1 MPTISLEEANK
12 RGYDLSKPLLQ
23 TILFPKYSNHNIRGF
38 TRKTST
44 QWLKEHGYSAKYYRT
59 TKNFIRRMIHNPIQG
74 ASYFTQVLP
83 NKIELVFQYMPI
95 YRRAEGAGIFDFFK
109 KGIERIAPLR
119 KEGILPPR
127 SRAVLEKIKD
137 EQINSIIVVRT
148 PIHSMISKA
157 LNVIS
162 LGKFNE
168 VVKRL
173 GYDKLFHLSLFIN
186 GKYIFHKIEV
196 PTLEEGNPVKSNSQ
210 VMPVQITRTLNIG
223 QFIDTTR
230 QYMGDTKFSN
240 YNAATNNCQVFITS
254 ALQANGLLTNRLNSS
269 IRLFITQNA
278 EDIFKQLPQY
288 VSKITDVITDI
299 GARANRLIQGEGSG
313 NHLIRLVKRKMKTL
327 KIPFEEVAL
336 SNKPDKKIMVK
347 MFIDNKLHTI
357 HFGAKNSTT
366 FLEGASK
373 EKRDNYRKRHA
384 AILLKDGS
392 RAIDKPYSP
401 AMLSY
406 FILW

>member
-1 MPTISLEEANK
+1 MIMPTISLLDANK
-12 RGYDLSKPLLQ
+12 RGYDLSKPLIQ
-23 TILFPKYSNHNIRGF
+23 TILFPKSSF

-83 NKIELVFQYMPI
+83 NKIELVFQYFPS
-95 YRRAEGAGIFDFFK
+95 EGAGIFDYFK

-119 KEGILPPR
+119 KEGLLPPNAR
-127 SRAVLEKIKD
+127 SLLEKIKD
-137 EQINSIIVVRT
+137 EVINSIVVVRT

-168 VVKRL
+168 LVKRL

-196 PTLEEGNPVKSNSQ
+196 PTLEQANPVKSNSE

-254 ALQANGLLTNRLNSS
+254 ALQANGLLTDKASNELSK
-269 IRLFITQNA
+269 FINQNA

-288 VSKITDVITDI
+288 VGKITDVITDI
-299 GARANRLIQGEGSG
+299 GARANRLIQGEGI
-313 NHLIRLVKRKMKTL
+313 NNTYKNIKYIKPQIALAKKY
-327 KIPFEEVAL
+327 KIPVVSIKL
-336 SNKPDKKIMVK
+336 SPLKNKKYMI
-347 MFIDNKLHTI
+347 
-357 HFGAKNSTT
+357 
-366 FLEGASK
+366 E
-373 EKRDNYRKRHA
+373 
-384 AILLKDGS
+384 LKDGRIIHYGHPS
-392 RAIDKPYSP
+392 YEDFLIHKDPERRARFLNRWKNNKHIDDDNSALFYSVR
-401 AMLSY
+401 L
-406 FILW
+406 LW

>member
-1 MPTISLEEANK
+1 MPTISLFDANK
-12 RGYDLSKPLLQ
+12 RGYDLSKPLIQ
-23 TILFPKYSNHNIRGF
+23 TILFPKYSNNNIRGF

-44 QWLKEHGYSAKYYRT
+44 QWLKEHGYPAKYYRT

-83 NKIELVFQYMPI
+83 NKIELVFQYFPS
-95 YRRAEGAGIFDFFK
+95 EGAGIVDYFK

-127 SRAVLEKIKD
+127 SRALLEKIKD
-137 EQINSIIVVRT
+137 ETINSIVVVRT

-168 VVKRL
+168 LVKNI
-173 GYDKLFHLSLFIN
+173 GYDQLFHLSLHIN

-196 PTLEEGNPVKSNSQ
+196 PTLEQANPVKSNSE

-223 QFIDTTR
+223 KFIDTTR

-254 ALQANGLLTNRLNSS
+254 ALQANGLLTNELSK
-269 IRLFITQNA
+269 FINQNA

-288 VSKITDVITDI
+288 VGKITDFITDI
-299 GARANRLIQGEGSG
+299 GARANRLIQGEGTG
-313 NHLIRLVKRKMKTL
+313 NNLIRLVKRKMKTL

-347 MFIDNKLHTI
+347 MLIDNKLYTI

>member
-1 MPTISLEEANK
+1 MTTISLEEANK
-12 RGYDLSKPLLQ
+12 RNYTYPNIQ
-23 TILFPKYSNHNIRGF
+23 TILFDLDKWSKDKAIKWLNKHEYIHKYHR
-38 TRKTST
+38 
-44 QWLKEHGYSAKYYRT
+44 L
-59 TKNFIRRMIHNPIQG
+59 TKNQRRFMQHNPVEN
-74 ASYFTQVLP
+74 AEYYSKRLP
-83 NKIELVFQYMPI
+83 NGIVLVFQYFPS
-95 YRRAEGAGIFDFFK
+95 EGAGIFDYFK

-119 KEGILPPR
+119 KEGILPPNA
-127 SRAVLEKIKD
+127 RALLEKIKD
-137 EQINSIIVVRT
+137 ETINSIVVVRT

-168 VVKRL
+168 LVKRL
-173 GYDKLFHLSLFIN
+173 GYDKLFHLSLHIN

-196 PTLEEGNPVKSNSQ
+196 PTLEQANPVKSNSE

-223 QFIDTTR
+223 KFIDTTR
-230 QYMGDTKFSN
+230 QYMGDAKFSN

-254 ALQANGLLTNRLNSS
+254 ALQANGLLTNELSK
-269 IRLFITQNA
+269 FINQNA

-288 VSKITDVITDI
+288 VGKITDVITDI
-299 GARANRLIQGEGSG
+299 GARANRLIQGEGTG
-313 NHLIRLVKRKMKTL
+313 NNLIRLVKRKMKTL

-347 MFIDNKLHTI
+347 MLIDNKLYTI